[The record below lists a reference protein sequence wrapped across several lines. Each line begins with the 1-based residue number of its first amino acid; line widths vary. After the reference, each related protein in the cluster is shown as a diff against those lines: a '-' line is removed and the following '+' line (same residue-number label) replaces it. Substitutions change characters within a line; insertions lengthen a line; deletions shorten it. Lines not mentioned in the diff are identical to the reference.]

1 MSRLRTMYL
10 AVVCV
15 LFSGLF
21 FLTPVAQAQFRA
33 SLHGTLT
40 DPSGAVVPGATV
52 TLLDPATN
60 QKIVSTSD
68 ASGTYH
74 FDALPPASYQVTVS
88 AGGFKQKVLNNI
100 RIIPEQANG
109 LNVELEVGTVD
120 QTVTVTDAT
129 PPIDIATGN
138 ISGTI
143 SDNQVQ
149 HMPSFGRDVF
159 KLVELAPGVLGQSS
173 TQGNSNGFDLPG
185 TQTGGGTSGGN
196 AGIFKTENGP
206 ALSAGGQQQENNN
219 ITIDGINTTS
229 AVWGGS
235 SVITPSEES
244 VQDVKVI
251 SNDYDAEYGRY
262 SGAQILVTTQSGTN
276 QVHGSFF
283 GTFHR
288 PGLNAFQPFNGLNT
302 KVLRDTNFFTQLGGS
317 VGGPIWKNKI
327 FAFFSYE
334 TTRSPQAQTNINTG
348 WYETPAFDKLAR
360 QGSIASTYL
369 NFPGAA
375 VQAIGMN
382 NMTCANAGLVEG
394 VNCKTIPGQ
403 GLDLGSPLTTP
414 LGTQDP
420 TWQSTTNP
428 GLGNGFDGIADIANF
443 TTSSTST
450 FGATQYNGRLDADV
464 TSKDRLSYSMY
475 WVPQS
480 TTSLNGPARA
490 YNLFHHSQIN
500 DAFAGIWNRTFSSSF
515 LNEFRVNAS
524 GWRWNEIASN
534 PQAPVGLPTD
544 TLMNAGSAS
553 INQFGPNVGSILNQW
568 TYGVK
573 DVATKVYGRHNIKF
587 GGELTRLY
595 FLNNNPNAGVPHYNF
610 FNIWD
615 FLNDAPRSES
625 GTFDP
630 RTGVPSIARQDDR
643 EDIWGFFGQDDFK
656 VSRSLTL
663 NLGLRWNYF
672 GPLTSKEGNLF
683 VAVPGSGAN
692 FLTGLTVQRRASW
705 NAQKDNLGP
714 QIGFAW
720 SRFNDRMVIRGGY
733 GLAYNQMEIAL
744 SANLFQNPGLTVG
757 TPFSI
762 SSPNQ
767 PTTGIVYGV
776 SSNIHSITNF
786 PVNPSEITSF
796 AANGLPATGSTNVV
810 IFPQDFPTTRVH
822 HFSVQTEYNLGY
834 NFVASL
840 GYQGSVSRDIIFHS
854 SPNGYAASLGFPLNP
869 QIGGDSKGSAAGI
882 GTGFSGDFWN
892 MNGYGNYNAMIAELR
907 RDFSRQFMADVQF
920 TWSKSMD
927 TASGP
932 FFENP
937 FPFNVAKDYGPSD
950 YNVGRA
956 GKIFALYQPRFFR
969 SNGLLDKIAG
979 GWSISGVANIH
990 SGFPYSP
997 VINFGGSLYCSGCG
1011 YSTLYPAAFLGG
1023 AGTDLS
1029 NTQFKTG
1036 SNYPGGGTAFFTS
1049 PSFTAFT
1056 GSGFGA
1062 ALPQP
1067 GLHRNFLV
1075 GPNYKDLDLTLTK
1088 AFGLPNVPVLGEN
1101 AKIEFRLDAYNVFN
1115 SLNFNPNNVVN
1126 NIAQT
1131 GFGRDTAGLNGRIVT
1146 LGARF
1151 NF

>member
-1 MSRLRTMYL
+1 MSRLRAMF
-10 AVVCV
+10 AVVTRLGFCSV
-15 LFSGLF
+15 LLILIAPSAH
-21 FLTPVAQAQFRA
+21 AQYRA
-33 SLHGTLT
+33 SLHGTVT
-40 DPSGAVVPGATV
+40 DPTGAVVSGATV

-60 QKIVSTSD
+60 QKSVFTTD
-68 ASGTYH
+68 PAGAYH
-74 FDALPPASYQVTVS
+74 FDALPPSSYQLTVS
-88 AGGFKQKVLNNI
+88 TSGFKQKVLDNI
-100 RIIPEQANG
+100 RIIPDQANA
-109 LNVELEVGTVD
+109 VDVQLEVGKVEE
-120 QTVTVTDAT
+120 TVTVTDAT
-129 PPIDIATGN
+129 PPIDTATAN

-143 SDNQVQ
+143 SSNQVQ
-149 HMPSFGRDVF
+149 HLPSFGRDVF
-159 KLVELAPGVLGQSS
+159 KLVGLAPGVLGQSS
-173 TQGNSNGFDLPG
+173 QSGNGGGFDLPG
-185 TQTGGGTSGGN
+185 TQTGGGSSSGN
-196 AGIFKTENGP
+196 QGIFKTENGP

-235 SVITPSEES
+235 SVVTPSEES

-288 PGLNAFQPFNGLNT
+288 PGLNAFQPFNGQGN
-302 KVLRDTNFFTQLGGS
+302 KNLRDNNFFTQLGGS

-334 TTRSPQAQTNINTG
+334 TTRSPQAQTNINNG
-348 WYETPAFDKLAR
+348 WYDTPAFDKLAR
-360 QGSIASTYL
+360 SNSIANQYL
-369 NFPGAA
+369 TFPGAS
-375 VQAIGMN
+375 VQATGIN
-382 NMTCANAGLVEG
+382 NSTCANIGLVEG
-394 VNCKTIPGQ
+394 VNCKTVPGQ
-403 GLDLGSPLTTP
+403 GLDLGSPLTTA

-420 TWQSTTNP
+420 SWQSTSNP

-443 TTSSTST
+443 VTSSTST
-450 FGATQYNGRLDADV
+450 SGAAQYNGRLDANV

-475 WVPQS
+475 WIPQS
-480 TTSLNGPARA
+480 STFLNGPARA

-500 DAFAGIWNRTFSSSF
+500 DAFAGIWDRTFSSTF
-515 LNEFRVNAS
+515 LNEVRVNAS
-524 GWRWNEIASN
+524 GWRWNEITSN
-534 PQAPVGLPTD
+534 PQAPVGLPQD
-544 TLMNAGSAS
+544 TIMNAGSAS

-568 TYGVK
+568 TYGLK
-573 DVATKVYGRHNIKF
+573 DVATKIWGRHNLKF
-587 GGELTRLY
+587 GGEITRLY
-595 FLNNNPNAGVPHYNF
+595 FLNNNPSAGVPHYNF

-615 FLNDAPRSES
+615 FLNDAPRSEN

-643 EDIWGFFGQDDFK
+643 EDIWGIFAQDDFK

-672 GPLTSKEGNLF
+672 GPLTSKQGNLF
-683 VAVPGSGAN
+683 VAVPGSGSN
-692 FLTGLTVQRRASW
+692 FLTGLTVKPQASW
-705 NAQKDNLGP
+705 NAQKDNIGP

-720 SRFNDRMVIRGGY
+720 SRFNDKMVIRGGY

-744 SANLFQNPGLTVG
+744 AANLFQNPGLTVSV
-757 TPFSI
+757 PFSI
-762 SSPNQ
+762 SAPGQ

-786 PVNPSEITSF
+786 PVNPAEITSF
-796 AANGLPATGSTNVV
+796 AANGLPATGTTNVV
-810 IFPQDFPTTRVH
+810 IFPHDFPTTRVH
-822 HFSVQTEYNLGY
+822 HFSLQTEYNLGY
-834 NFVASL
+834 NFVASI
-840 GYQGSVSRDIIFHS
+840 GYQGSVSRDLIFHS

-869 QIGGDSKGSAAGI
+869 QIGGG

-907 RDFSRQFMADVQF
+907 HDFSRQFMADVQF

-937 FPFNVAKDYGPSD
+937 FPFDLGRDYGPSE

-956 GKIFALYQPRFFR
+956 GKIFAMYQPRFFHG
-969 SNGLLDKIAG
+969 NGVLEKIAG

-990 SGFPYSP
+990 SGFPWSP
-997 VINFGGSLYCSGCG
+997 VVNVTGGSLYCSGCG
-1011 YSTLYPAAFLGG
+1011 YTSLYPAAYLGG

-1036 SNYPGGGTAFFTS
+1036 SNYPGGGTAFFST
-1049 PSFTAFT
+1049 PSFTAFNGT
-1056 GSGFGA
+1056 AFGP

-1067 GLHRNFLV
+1067 GLHRGFLT
-1075 GPNYKDLDLTLTK
+1075 GPSYKDLDLTLTK
-1088 AFGLPNVPVLGEN
+1088 AFGLPNMPVLGEN
-1101 AKIEFRLDAYNVFN
+1101 AKIEFRVDAYNVFN
-1115 SLNFNPNNVVN
+1115 SLNFNPNNVSN
-1126 NIAQT
+1126 TITNSN
-1131 GFGRDTAGLNGRIVT
+1131 FGQDTQALNGRIVT